1 MQIKRHN
8 IQCLVSFQTLSLWIP
23 LRLKNQASQAIDRH
37 FQFLHLNLSNM
48 AGKMIRVEREIQ
60 RYLKGPCDLPSLM
73 GKLIAAQHCSGVT
86 PGPAADLGSPASPT
100 ATNSTSL
107 TTSLL
112 TVATLNF
119 VAVQRLTS
127 VRPIEVL
134 GILLGELGVCAKGEN
149 DVSPLDLFLTAV
161 LRDRLYIPLV
171 VELRDCRFV
180 VEIVR
185 LLVQR
190 GAGREERERED
201 VLRKAVE
208 FGHAPLV
215 TFLRDGF
222 LCLELDGAVME
233 AEGLGS
239 PLHDAMKVLS
249 SHAVEGLLDDGA
261 DIEVRDRA
269 GLTPLHVAAKFGCGK
284 LVRLL
289 LERGANPNSITKN
302 DTNITTRDGANALHL
317 YLWQKHHDLATVE
330 FMLSQGVSL
339 SDVCEVNT
347 PLDCFADT
355 RKAQKFESATMEADY
370 VNADVLRRLL
380 AAGAK
385 GLCHKAWPQIFQ
397 APPPPSKKPIASPS
411 GLTTRDVVE
420 WEVCVD
426 RETRRQY
433 LRELRKKNENMWEE
447 AMMREM
453 QREIAKEKRH
463 RKMLRGILGT
473 SLNGRESQSGSLM
486 LVVLMLE
493 PGHIVYVKCSS
504 TFYPFTYGMLL
515 EGTRIMFPH
524 ENKKKSIRQE
534 IDTWV
539 MHNGTRYVKDDQKD
553 PGFMRYVDYA
563 KF

>member
-1 MQIKRHN
+1 
-8 IQCLVSFQTLSLWIP
+8 
-23 LRLKNQASQAIDRH
+23 
-37 FQFLHLNLSNM
+37 M
-48 AGKMIRVEREIQ
+48 AGKPIRIEREIQ
-60 RYLKGPCDLPSLM
+60 RYLKGTCDLPSLR
-73 GKLIAAQHCSGVT
+73 GKLIAAQHCSGSGVT
-86 PGPAADLGSPASPT
+86 PGSAADLGSTTFPIT
-100 ATNSTSL
+100 TSISA

-127 VRPIEVL
+127 ARPIEIL
-134 GILLGELGVCAKGEN
+134 RILLGELGVGARKGEN
-149 DVSPLDLFLTAV
+149 NVSPLDLFLTAV

-171 VELRDCRFV
+171 MELRYCRFV
-180 VEIVR
+180 VEIVK

-190 GAGREERERED
+190 GAGRDDRERED

-215 TFLRDGF
+215 TFLRDEF
-222 LCLELDGAVME
+222 LCLDLDGAVVK

-249 SHAVEGLLDDGA
+249 YHAVEGLLDNGA
-261 DIEVRDRA
+261 DIEARDRV

-284 LVRLL
+284 LIRLL
-289 LERGANPNSITKN
+289 LDKGANPYSLTNN

-317 YLWQKHHDLATVE
+317 YLWQKHHDLTAVE
-330 FMLSQGVSL
+330 FMLSQGVGL
-339 SDVCEVNT
+339 SDVCEGNT

-355 RKAQKFESATMEADY
+355 RKAQKFESATMEADF
-370 VNADVLRRLL
+370 VNVDVLRCLL

-397 APPPPSKKPIASPS
+397 APPPPAKKPIASPS
-411 GLTTRDVVE
+411 GLTTRDVLE
-420 WEVCVD
+420 WELCVD
-426 RETRRQY
+426 RDTRRQY
-433 LRELRKKNENMWEE
+433 LRELRKKNEDMWEE

-463 RKMLRGILGT
+463 RKMLRDILAT
-473 SLNGRESQSGSLM
+473 NLNGRECQSDSLM
-486 LVVLMLE
+486 LAVLMIK

-515 EGTRIMFPH
+515 EGTRIVFPH

-534 IDTWV
+534 LDSWV
-539 MHNGTRYVKDDQKD
+539 MYNGNRYVKDDQKD
-553 PGFMRYVDYA
+553 PGFMKYVDYA